1 MGYEVQRF
9 CVDTTFENDHG
20 KTNREQSNCFFFRG
34 GPEITELTINSENEI
49 EITFSGTIGVSL
61 LCGII
66 EGLNEADEDAII
78 DGSIGWDELY
88 ENILFGE
95 HFDSPDAVFTPKIV
109 FDPGHSMI
117 KSALKNQ
124 KILVE
129 ASESYRRFS
138 VLKESERDENFDFRQ
153 SVLKAIGSKG
163 DLKRANNNF
172 HLWGKCT
179 ALSYVKGH
187 IIDSI
192 KVFHSEGDTYEAK
205 ISDGSSIENDEGI
218 MRWVVPLHVN
228 VTSVASLGLSI
239 YAMEQNG
246 AGIWTMGYI

>member
-1 MGYEVQRF
+1 M
-9 CVDTTFENDHG
+9 
-20 KTNREQSNCFFFRG
+20 
-34 GPEITELTINSENEI
+34 
-49 EITFSGTIGVSL
+49 
-61 LCGII
+61 
-66 EGLNEADEDAII
+66 
-78 DGSIGWDELY
+78 
-88 ENILFGE
+88 
-95 HFDSPDAVFTPKIV
+95 
-109 FDPGHSMI
+109 
-117 KSALKNQ
+117 
-124 KILVE
+124 
-129 ASESYRRFS
+129 
-138 VLKESERDENFDFRQ
+138 
-153 SVLKAIGSKG
+153 
-163 DLKRANNNF
+163 KRANNNF
-172 HLWGKCT
+172 NLWGKCT